1 MIRRASLFLIAL
13 SLTACAPAVQTAA
26 PVDEPGVTPLAQQ
39 STLDQA
45 RARWR
50 AAGITSYRVHVE
62 RSCFCLGREPVDV
75 EVRSGAVTSVRITE
89 TGAEAPREQ
98 WELRPSVDALF
109 ARMEAALR
117 AGTEVRAEYH
127 PTLGYPT
134 VAVIGT
140 LANDAGT
147 QYSYSN
153 VTPLR

>member
-1 MIRRASLFLIAL
+1 MIHRASLFLIAL
-13 SLTACAPAVQTAA
+13 SLAACTPVVHAAPAN
-26 PVDEPGVTPLAQQ
+26 EPGVTPAATQ
-39 STLDQA
+39 SSLDQA

-62 RSCFCLGREPVDV
+62 RSCFCRGREPVDV
-75 EVRSGAVTSVRITE
+75 EVRNGAVTSVRITE

-98 WELRPSVDALF
+98 WEWTPSIDAMF
-109 ARMEAALR
+109 TQMSEALR

-147 QYSYSN
+147 QYNYTSL
-153 VTPLR
+153 TPLR